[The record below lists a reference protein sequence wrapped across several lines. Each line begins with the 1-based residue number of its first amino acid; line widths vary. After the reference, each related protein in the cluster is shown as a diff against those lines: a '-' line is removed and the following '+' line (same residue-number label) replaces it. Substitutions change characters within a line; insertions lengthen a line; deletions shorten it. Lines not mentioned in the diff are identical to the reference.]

1 NHGRSGYATNGWSG
15 GQQRRDPDAM
25 EIDNTQKHPRNQGRG
40 GGQRKGNHQAQ
51 GKKREGLKCYNC
63 QKTGH
68 YARDCRG
75 RKVQPQQRKAE
86 MQPYE
91 VNVMTKTENEPP
103 IETARDAYDT
113 SSGKSQHAILH
124 WTACYED
131 SCTTHWSS
139 KDGSGY
145 FPSQPRKHR
154 RELNVI
160 EKQGT
165 LWDSI
170 MYPDSTENDVSVLR
184 LPSPHQDRD
193 DGNIARGR
201 SPPPL
206 RWEDAT
212 LHETQEDSSEE
223 ESNHEEPNRLI
234 PVYQPANQVTMTET
248 EDLGVIPE
256 IDDSDAANES
266 TPEETE
272 EEYSDDDAPGDNE
285 ILHFSVDG
293 PEPIDGWS
301 STLHDDSKKC
311 SQKSKGND
319 DYTPTSSIKL

>member
-1 NHGRSGYATNGWSG
+1 
-15 GQQRRDPDAM
+15 
-25 EIDNTQKHPRNQGRG
+25 
-40 GGQRKGNHQAQ
+40 
-51 GKKREGLKCYNC
+51 
-63 QKTGH
+63 
-68 YARDCRG
+68 
-75 RKVQPQQRKAE
+75 
-86 MQPYE
+86 
-91 VNVMTKTENEPP
+91 
-103 IETARDAYDT
+103 
-113 SSGKSQHAILH
+113 
-124 WTACYED
+124 
-131 SCTTHWSS
+131 
-139 KDGSGY
+139 
-145 FPSQPRKHR
+145 
-154 RELNVI
+154 
-160 EKQGT
+160 
-165 LWDSI
+165 
-170 MYPDSTENDVSVLR
+170 
-184 LPSPHQDRD
+184 DRD